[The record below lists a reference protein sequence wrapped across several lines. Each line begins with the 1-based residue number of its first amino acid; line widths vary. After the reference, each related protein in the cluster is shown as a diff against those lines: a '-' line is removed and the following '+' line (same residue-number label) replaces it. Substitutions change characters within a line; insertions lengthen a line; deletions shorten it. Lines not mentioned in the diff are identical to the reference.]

1 MILVTGATGHLGTA
15 VIDQLLKHTST
26 ENFVALA
33 RSEEKAKALKDKGVQ
48 VRIGDFDDPA
58 SLEKAFA
65 EIDKLL

>member
-33 RSEEKAKALKDKGVQ
+33 RSEEKAKALKDKPLQ
-48 VRIGDFDDPA
+48 
-58 SLEKAFA
+58 K
-65 EIDKLL
+65 